1 MLKAKSAAGRALG
14 NAEMGAAGAAG
25 GLGLAGKWKSFFTDE
40 HGVPK
45 LGDGKLKT
53 GSLKSLEQAAEAFE
67 EILEGLSLSLQ
78 GWMSGMGGRRL
89 GFEGN
94 GGGGLGRHFEVEYNN
109 DYRKHHG
116 GGGDERER
124 RKGSDERIE
133 KVGSHNKLTEPSLP
147 KGSKVTDQ
155 ELKLFDSK
163 RKDPGYEREVDT
175 FKLLKA
181 EGYDIT
187 PLKEIPGGNGWGIA
201 PQSNPDF
208 IIEGNV
214 FDCYSPQGIL
224 SDNKVREIYK
234 KTKKQANRIIL
245 NLDDFNVDD
254 IGDLKQGILRKANP
268 NGDLKNLKELLV
280 VKDGKITRW
289 FWKGD

>member
-1 MLKAKSAAGRALG
+1 
-14 NAEMGAAGAAG
+14 
-25 GLGLAGKWKSFFTDE
+25 
-40 HGVPK
+40 
-45 LGDGKLKT
+45 
-53 GSLKSLEQAAEAFE
+53 
-67 EILEGLSLSLQ
+67 
-78 GWMSGMGGRRL
+78 MGGRRL